1 MSTVTTA
8 SANRE
13 HRVSVRSLATRKREG
28 ERITMLTAYDFTFA
42 RIFESA
48 GIDLIL
54 VGDSLGNVVQGAE
67 TTLPVTL
74 DEMIYHTRL
83 VARGVRRSMVIGDM
97 PFGSYQV
104 GPEDAV
110 RSAIRFVKE
119 GGAQAV
125 KLEGGRVSAPAI
137 ERIVAAEIPVMG
149 HVGLTPQAVN
159 RMGGFRVQ
167 GRGEKGRAR
176 ILEDALA
183 VQAAGAFAV
192 VLEGVPAS
200 LASEITLRLE
210 IPTIGIGAGPDCD
223 GQVLVMHDLLG
234 LNDWTPSFVKQYAN
248 LGSVAAQAARAFA
261 EDVVNGKFPD
271 EEHSYR

>member
-1 MSTVTTA
+1 MSTVTA
-8 SANRE
+8 SSQRE
-13 HRVSVRSLATRKREG
+13 HRVTVRSLAARKRRG

-42 RIFESA
+42 RIFDGA

-54 VGDSLGNVVQGAE
+54 VGDSLGNVVQGHD

-74 DEMIYHTRL
+74 DEVVYHTRL
-83 VARGVRRSMVIGDM
+83 AVRGVQRSMVIGDM

-110 RSAIRFVKE
+110 RSAIRLVKE

-125 KLEGGRVSAPAI
+125 KLEGGRNVAAAI
-137 ERIVAAEIPVMG
+137 ERIVAAEIPVMA

-167 GRGEKGRAR
+167 GRGEKGRERVIA
-176 ILEDALA
+176 DALA
-183 VQAAGAFAV
+183 VQEAGAFSV

-200 LASEITLRLE
+200 LAAEITARLR

-234 LNDWTPSFVKQYAN
+234 LNDTTPSFVKQYAN
-248 LGSVAAQAARAFA
+248 LGAVASQAARAFG
-261 EDVVNGKFPD
+261 EDVQNGKFPD
-271 EEHSYR
+271 EEHSYS